1 MSRAKYMANY
11 RERKQSDNY
20 VDLRKKDWS
29 KLIDHCLNCN
39 TLLGKR
45 HRANKPLKFCNNN
58 RCQHEYARK
67 KAIELGIAGSGS
79 TKRHLIETRGYKCE
93 ECEISDWRNK
103 KISLE
108 LDHINGNFND
118 NSLKNVRLLCPN
130 CHSQT
135 PTFKSKN
142 TGKGRLLNSYEPKP
156 FYSRLSN
163 LGHQ

>member
-20 VDLRKKDWS
+20 VDLRKKDWN

-45 HRANKPLKFCNNN
+45 HRAN
-58 RCQHEYARK
+58 
-67 KAIELGIAGSGS
+67 
-79 TKRHLIETRGYKCE
+79 LIETRGYKCE